1 MIQIKFSINIRGIKD
16 ATILQKTRVIIRLD
30 TIIYEYPGERE
41 VEVGMGENGVW
52 RVIVKVEWEVL
63 GNWGC

>member
-30 TIIYEYPGERE
+30 TIIYEYPGER
-41 VEVGMGENGVW
+41 GGGW
-52 RVIVKVEWEVL
+52 D
-63 GNWGC
+63 G